1 MRDAGDAPSILLLTE
16 KILRICFRR
25 SRVLMRLL
33 SYWPGGRGKGG
44 CDAFADQ
51 PPDLL
56 LLTENMQVD
65 QDTFDAIF

>member
-1 MRDAGDAPSILLLTE
+1 
-16 KILRICFRR
+16 
-25 SRVLMRLL
+25 MRLL